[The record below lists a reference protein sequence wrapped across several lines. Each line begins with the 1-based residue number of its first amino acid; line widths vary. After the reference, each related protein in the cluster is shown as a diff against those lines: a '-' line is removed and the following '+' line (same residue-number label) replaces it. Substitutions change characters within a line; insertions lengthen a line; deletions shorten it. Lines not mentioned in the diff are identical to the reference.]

1 MDGVGGLKFL
11 VVDDFPTMRRIVK
24 AQLQEIGCAQVA
36 EAADGA
42 VALHLLRQTSFDV
55 VISDIHMP
63 VMNGFDLLHAMK
75 ADPALCGVPLLLMTA
90 EVRPEDI
97 ALAAQSGAAGVIVK
111 PLKRAVLEVEIHKLQ
126 EPVATTA

>member
-1 MDGVGGLKFL
+1 MGGVGELKVL

-24 AQLQEIGCAQVA
+24 AQLQEIGCALVV

-42 VALHLLRQTSFDV
+42 AALHLLRQSSFDI

-111 PLKRAVLEVEIHKLQ
+111 PLKPAVLEEEIHKLRKRAA
-126 EPVATTA
+126 ATA

>member
-1 MDGVGGLKFL
+1 MNGVRTLRVL

-24 AQLQEIGCAQVA
+24 AQLQEIGCALVA

-42 VALHLLRQTSFDV
+42 AALHILRQTSFDI

-75 ADPALCGVPLLLMTA
+75 ADKALRDVPLLLMTA
-90 EVRPEDI
+90 EVRPEDT
-97 ALAAQSGAAGVIVK
+97 ALAAQGGAAGVIVK
-111 PLKRAVLEVEIHKLQ
+111 PGKRAALEEEIYKLQ
-126 EPVATTA
+126 ELATTAA

>member
-1 MDGVGGLKFL
+1 MGGVGELKVL
-11 VVDDFPTMRRIVK
+11 VVDDFPTMRRIAK
-24 AQLQEIGCAQVA
+24 AQLQEIGCALVA

-42 VALHLLRQTSFDV
+42 AALHLLRQSSFDI

-75 ADPALCGVPLLLMTA
+75 ADPALCNLPLVLMTA

-97 ALAAQSGAAGVIVK
+97 VLAAQSGAAGVIVK
-111 PLKRAVLEVEIHKLQ
+111 PLKRAVLEEEIHKLR
-126 EPVATTA
+126 ERAATTA